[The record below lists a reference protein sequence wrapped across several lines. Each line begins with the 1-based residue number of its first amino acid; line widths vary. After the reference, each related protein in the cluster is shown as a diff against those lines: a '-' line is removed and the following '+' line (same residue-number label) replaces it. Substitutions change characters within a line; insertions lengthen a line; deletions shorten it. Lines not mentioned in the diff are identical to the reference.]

1 MIRIL
6 ILLFLTLKVSGQVPY
21 GLNSFPSAKA
31 TFYLDFDG
39 QTVNTPYWNKGVPF
53 YATPSKLTASQM
65 DSAFKI
71 VAEDFRPFN
80 VNVTTDSAVYFAAP
94 LLRRQRVI
102 ITDTSEWYAGVGGVA
117 YFGSFIW
124 GLEVPCF
131 VFTDILKTGRN
142 SSEAISHEIG
152 HTLNLYHQSQCNSTG
167 GFVFEYNP
175 GRGVGE
181 TSWSPIMGDSYSRN
195 LTVWHN
201 GPTSFGCTSLQDD
214 LAVITSS
221 TNGFGYRPDGVGN
234 TIELATPISINVN
247 TVGFSELINRT
258 NDTDFYRIILPK
270 RGRLILTANPYNL
283 GGNRVRA
290 NIDIEMSLYN
300 GTTLLQKYNPLTRLN
315 AVLDTT
321 LNTGIYH
328 ISINNVANANISNY
342 GMIGS
347 YSVEG
352 TFTVEEAL
360 NLDLPN
366 IQTQIQRQIE
376 LINISGNSNT
386 GIYQINLPNRNNF
399 TEIRIYSITGTLLK
413 SIRNIQKI
421 NTIDISKYSSGIY
434 IVNIDNVK
442 SFKIIK
448 Q

>member
-1 MIRIL
+1 MVRIL
-6 ILLFLTLKVSGQVPY
+6 TLLFLALSVNGQVPY

-39 QTVNTPYWNKGVPF
+39 QTVNTPYWNNGVPF
-53 YATPSKLTASQM
+53 YATPSKLTTAQM

-80 VNVTTDSAVYFAAP
+80 VNVTTDSSVYFAAP

-117 YFGSFIW
+117 YFQSFLW

-142 SSEAISHEIG
+142 SGECASHEIG

-234 TIELATPISINVN
+234 TIEQSTPVSININ
-247 TVGFSELINRT
+247 TLSFSELINRT

-270 RGRLILTANPYNL
+270 RGRLMLIANPYNL
-283 GGNRVRA
+283 GGNRSKA

-321 LNTGIYH
+321 LNAGTYH

-434 IVNIDNVK
+434 IVNIDGVK

>member
-328 ISINNVANANISNY
+328 ISINNVANTN
-342 GMIGS
+342 
-347 YSVEG
+347 
-352 TFTVEEAL
+352 
-360 NLDLPN
+360 
-366 IQTQIQRQIE
+366 R
-376 LINISGNSNT
+376 
-386 GIYQINLPNRNNF
+386 RNN
-399 TEIRIYSITGTLLK
+399 
-413 SIRNIQKI
+413 
-421 NTIDISKYSSGIY
+421 D
-434 IVNIDNVK
+434 
-442 SFKIIK
+442 
-448 Q
+448 

>member
-1 MIRIL
+1 MIRII
-6 ILLFLTLKVSGQVPY
+6 ILLFLALNIKGQVPY
-21 GLNSFPSAKA
+21 KLNSFPSARA

-39 QTVNTPYWNKGVPF
+39 QTVSTAYWNRGNTF
-53 YATPSKLTASQM
+53 YATPSKLTPAQI
-65 DSAFKI
+65 DSVFKI

-80 VNVTTDSAVYFAAP
+80 VNVTTDSTVYFGAP
-94 LLRRQRVI
+94 LLKRQRVI

-117 YFGSFIW
+117 YIGSFIW
-124 GLEVPCF
+124 GLEIPCF
-131 VFTDILKTGRN
+131 VFTDILKTARN

-167 GFVFEYNP
+167 GFALEYNP
-175 GRGVGE
+175 GKGVGE

-195 LTVWHN
+195 LTIWHN

-221 TNGFGYRPDGVGN
+221 NNGFGYRPDIVGN
-234 TIELATPISINVN
+234 TIEQATPVSININ
-247 TVGFSELINRT
+247 TLSFSELINRT
-258 NDTDFYRIILPK
+258 NDTDFYKIVLPK

-300 GTTLLQKYNPLTRLN
+300 GTNLLEKYNPLTRLN

-321 LNTGIYH
+321 LNAGTYH
-328 ISINNVANANISNY
+328 ISINNVANANIDNY

-347 YSVEG
+347 YNVEG

-360 NLDLPN
+360 NLVLPDTPN
-366 IQTQIQRQIE
+366 QIQRQIE
-376 LINISGNSNT
+376 LINISGNTST
-386 GIYQINLPNRNNF
+386 GLYQVSLPNRNNF
-399 TEIRIYSITGTLLK
+399 REIRIYSITGTLLK
-413 SIRNIQKI
+413 SIRNLQKI
-421 NTIDISKYSSGIY
+421 NMIDISRYSSGIY
-434 IVNIDNVK
+434 IVDIDNIK

>member
-6 ILLFLTLKVSGQVPY
+6 ILLFIALNVKSQVPY

-39 QTVNTPYWNKGVPF
+39 HTVSTAYWNGGNTF
-53 YATPSKLTASQM
+53 YAKPSKLTTAQI
-65 DSAFKI
+65 DSAFKM

-80 VNVTTDSAVYFAAP
+80 VNVTTDSSVYFAAP

-117 YFGSFIW
+117 YFGSFLW

-131 VFTDILKTGRN
+131 VFSDVLKTGRN
-142 SSEAISHEIG
+142 SGEAISHEIG
-152 HTLNLYHQSQCNSTG
+152 HTLNLNHQSQCNSSG
-167 GFVFEYNP
+167 VFVNEYFA
-175 GRGVGE
+175 GVGTGE
-181 TSWSPIMGDSYSRN
+181 ISWSPIMGNSYSRN
-195 LTVWHN
+195 LTLWHN
-201 GPTSFGCTSLQDD
+201 GPNSFGCTNLQDD
-214 LAVITSS
+214 LSIITSS

-234 TIELATPISINVN
+234 TIEQSTPVNININ
-247 TVGFSELINRT
+247 TLSFSELINRT
-258 NDTDFYRIILPK
+258 SDTDFYRINLTK
-270 RGRLILTANPYNL
+270 RGKLVLTANPYNL
-283 GGNRVRA
+283 GGNRVRS

-300 GTTLLQKYNPLTRLN
+300 GTILLQKYNPLTRLN
-315 AVLDTT
+315 AVIDTT
-321 LNTGIYH
+321 LNAGTYH
-328 ISINNVANANISNY
+328 ISINNVANSNVSNY

-352 TFTVEEAL
+352 TFTVEETL
-360 NLDLPN
+360 NLILPN
-366 IQTQIQRQIE
+366 TQTQIQRQIE
-376 LINISGNSNT
+376 LINISGNPNT
-386 GIYQINLPNRNNF
+386 GVYQINLPNRNNF

-442 SFKIIK
+442 SFKIVK

>member
-270 RGRLILTANPYNL
+270 RGRLMLIANPYNL
-283 GGNRVRA
+283 GGNRSKA

-321 LNTGIYH
+321 LNAGTYH